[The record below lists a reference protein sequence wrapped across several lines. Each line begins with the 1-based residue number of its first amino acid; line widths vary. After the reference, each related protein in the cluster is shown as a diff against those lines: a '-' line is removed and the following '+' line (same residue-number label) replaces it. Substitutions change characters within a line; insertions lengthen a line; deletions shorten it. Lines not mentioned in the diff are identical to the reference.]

1 MSRRIE
7 WHQSVPSTMTEA
19 ARLADSGAPSGSVVG
34 ADRQTAGQGRHGRHW
49 ESQDGGLYLSVILRL
64 PLKPEELPV
73 LTLALGLAV
82 AEALQQSAGI
92 ACDLRWPNDVLINGR
107 KCAGILTQLH
117 DGVVIAGIGINLAQ
131 SSFPPELESSA
142 TSILIAVGKAPAR
155 DAILHALLDSIDA
168 HTALL
173 QREGKDRILD
183 MFTQASSYVR
193 GRRVIV
199 DQGGYSDEGTTEGL
213 NANGFLVL
221 RTPAGQRKLILAG
234 GVRPAP

>member
-7 WHQSVPSTMTEA
+7 WHSFLPSTMTEA
-19 ARLADSGAPSGSVVG
+19 ARLADAGAPSGTVIG
-34 ADRQTAGQGRHGRHW
+34 ADVQTAGQGRHGRHW
-49 ESQDGGLYLSVILRL
+49 ESQVGGLYISVILRA
-64 PLKPEELPV
+64 PLGPEELPV

-82 AEALQQSAGI
+82 AESLQQSAGI

-117 DGVVIAGIGINLAQ
+117 DDVVIAGIGINVAQ
-131 SSFPPELESSA
+131 ASFPPELEALA
-142 TSILIAVGKAPAR
+142 TSILLAAGKAPSR
-155 DAILHALLDSIDA
+155 DVLLNALLDSIDS

-183 MFTQASSYVR
+183 MFTQASSFVT

-199 DQGGYSDEGTTEGL
+199 DQGGYSDEGVTEGL
-213 NANGFLVL
+213 NSNGFLVL
-221 RTPAGQRKLILAG
+221 RTPAGQRKVILAG

>member
-7 WHQSVPSTMTEA
+7 WHQSVASTMTEA
-19 ARLADSGAPSGSVVG
+19 ARLADEGAPSGTVVG

-49 ESQDGGLYLSVILRL
+49 DSQYGGLYLSVILSV
-64 PLKPEELPV
+64 PLRPEELPV

-82 AEALQQSAGI
+82 AEALQQSAGVG
-92 ACDLRWPNDVLINGR
+92 CDLRWPNDVLINGR

-131 SSFPPELESSA
+131 PSFPPELSLLA
-142 TSILIAVGKAPAR
+142 TSVLIAVGKAPSR
-155 DAILHALLDSIDA
+155 DDVLHALLDSIES

-173 QREGKDRILD
+173 QRDGKDRILD
-183 MFTQASSYVR
+183 MFTHASSYVR

-213 NANGFLVL
+213 DANGFLIL
-221 RTPAGQRKLILAG
+221 RTLAGQRKLILAG